1 MASSVSSSL
10 AGRRIFLGV
19 SGGIA
24 AYKAVELLRL
34 LTRRAEEGG
43 AGAAEVR
50 VVMTPAATE
59 FVRPLTFQ
67 TLSGFPVGTTLW
79 DLTAESEI
87 GHITL
92 AQRTDLVVVAPATA
106 DLIGRYAA
114 GLADD
119 LLTTVLLATTA
130 PVLLAPAMN
139 PQMYA
144 HPAVQANLAMLR
156 ARGVGIVEPTEGELA
171 CKSYGPGRLAEPPTI
186 LEAILERLAP
196 TDLAG
201 VRLLVTTGPTREP
214 LDPVRYLSNRSS
226 GRMGVAIARAARRR
240 GASVTLVAGPL
251 EVPPPGGVEVVLV
264 ETAAEMAAAVLERAE
279 TATAVIM
286 AAAVAD
292 YRPEVV
298 VPRKVKKGPE
308 GERWTLALTPT
319 VDILAELGRRRREA
333 RAAGRGPGPV
343 LVGFAAETDDLVAHA
358 REKLVGK
365 GIDLVVA
372 NDVTAPGSGFGVET
386 NAVVLVG
393 PDGVVE
399 SRAVAPKAEVAD
411 AILDRVASL
420 VALSVRASAS
430 APTGG

>member
-1 MASSVSSSL
+1 MASPVSSSL

-34 LTRRAEEGG
+34 LTRRPEEGG
-43 AGAAEVR
+43 AGADEVR

-144 HPAVQANLAMLR
+144 HPAVQANLATLR

-201 VRLLVTTGPTREP
+201 VRLLVTAGPTREP

-226 GRMGVAIARAARRR
+226 GPAGAGRRSRSWPGHSRCRHQAASRSCRSRRR
-240 GASVTLVAGPL
+240 PRW
-251 EVPPPGGVEVVLV
+251 PPPSSS
-264 ETAAEMAAAVLERAE
+264 
-279 TATAVIM
+279 
-286 AAAVAD
+286 
-292 YRPEVV
+292 
-298 VPRKVKKGPE
+298 GP
-308 GERWTLALTPT
+308 
-319 VDILAELGRRRREA
+319 RRRR
-333 RAAGRGPGPV
+333 RSSWRRPSRTTGRRSQCPG
-343 LVGFAAETDDLVAHA
+343 
-358 REKLVGK
+358 R
-365 GIDLVVA
+365 
-372 NDVTAPGSGFGVET
+372 
-386 NAVVLVG
+386 
-393 PDGVVE
+393 
-399 SRAVAPKAEVAD
+399 
-411 AILDRVASL
+411 
-420 VALSVRASAS
+420 
-430 APTGG
+430 